1 MISKTVTYKDYN
13 GVTRTETHYFHLN
26 EAEIIDMEMS
36 VHGGFIENLQTI
48 IDAKDAVTLYKTVKE
63 FIHKAY
69 GVKDAEGRRFIKN
82 QQVLDDFVQ
91 TEAYSKIFSELVK
104 NDTLASDFIVG
115 ILPDDFKEIIEKA
128 NAEKAKLAVVA
139 TN

>member
-36 VHGGFIENLQTI
+36 VHGGFIENLRTI
-48 IDAKDAVTLYKTVKE
+48 IDAKDAVTLYKTVKD
-63 FIHKAY
+63 FIHKSY

-104 NDTLASDFIVG
+104 NDKLASDFIVG
-115 ILPDDFKEIIEKA
+115 ILPDDFQETIAKA
-128 NAEKAKLAVVA
+128 NAEKAKLAVV
-139 TN
+139 TNN

>member
-48 IDAKDAVTLYKTVKE
+48 IDAKDAVTLYKTVKD
-63 FIHKAY
+63 FIHKSY

-104 NDTLASDFIVG
+104 NDELASDFIVG
-115 ILPDDFKEIIEKA
+115 ILPDDFQEAIAKA
-128 NAEKAKLAVVA
+128 NAEKAKLAVV
-139 TN
+139 TNN